1 MGDAIAVGTRDEP
14 AAVSALVLSELRG
27 TERPLAASPEKST
40 AQPGAAGRR
49 SGAPATVPLSIREQQ
64 VTAVLQLLA
73 DGATVPFI
81 ARYRKERTGNL
92 DEVDILAIKDAR
104 ETVTTREARRATIR
118 ASLEKQGVLTEELA
132 ARLAAAVGL
141 AELEDLYAPFKPK
154 RRTRATVADAAGLT
168 PLARA
173 VLLDQCA
180 DQQALQSLA
189 ATHSNAD
196 AEINTAEQALSG
208 ARDILAEWITE
219 HPDVRAAV
227 RELFERDGVLR
238 CALKR
243 GVSGEGKAAHYRD
256 YFDHAENASK
266 APSHRVLA
274 MLRGEAEGV
283 LSLSLRPSEATVVD
297 IVTALVARC
306 KVSWT
311 HLGPEFA
318 GGCTTYS
325 DACRAEIE
333 AALTDGCR
341 RLLLPSLET
350 EQRAVLKRRADA
362 TAIAVFAR
370 NLEELLMA
378 PPLPDTTI
386 MAIDPGLRTGCK
398 LVCLGRHGELLHSDT
413 IYPLPP
419 HAKTDAA
426 AATVKALRCEY
437 AIEAIAVGNG
447 TGGRETADFLETLAL
462 GIPVIPV
469 SESGASVYSASKIAR
484 EELPDQDVTV
494 RGAVSIGRRLADP
507 LSELVKIDAK
517 SIGVG
522 QYQHDVDQK
531 ALKRALDDVVHSCVN
546 RVGVDLNSAG
556 TALLSYVAGLNARSA
571 RAIVEQREARGGFR
585 NRGELLAVP
594 GLGQRVFEQCA
605 GFLRI
610 RDGDEPL
617 DAGAVHPERYDL
629 VRTMARDQGV
639 AVSQLLRDPKLRAAI
654 DPERYIDDHTGPETL
669 RDILTEL
676 EKPGRDPRGIL
687 EPVRFADVHS
697 LEDLKPGMRL
707 PGVVTNIAAF
717 GAFVDIGVHQDGL
730 IHISK
735 LADRYVRDPHEIVHI
750 GMPLTVTVLEVD
762 LPRKRI
768 SLALR

>member
-1 MGDAIAVGTRDEP
+1 MGDANAVGTRDELT
-14 AAVSALVLSELRG
+14 AFSALVLDELRG
-27 TERPLAASPEKST
+27 TERQLSAPSKKST
-40 AQPGAAGRR
+40 ASREAADRDSAGAALSPIGHRQVM
-49 SGAPATVPLSIREQQ
+49 AVP
-64 VTAVLQLLA
+64 QLLA

-81 ARYRKERTGNL
+81 ARYRKERTASL
-92 DEVDILAIKDAR
+92 DEVAILAIKDAR
-104 ETVTTREARRATIR
+104 ETVQAREARRATIKT
-118 ASLEKQGVLTEELA
+118 SLEKQGVLTEELA
-132 ARLAAAVGL
+132 ARLASAATL

-173 VLLDQCA
+173 ILL
-180 DQQALQSLA
+180 
-189 ATHSNAD
+189 NEYAD
-196 AEINTAEQALSG
+196 AEALHNFAVTHHNPEAGIETPEQALSG

-238 CALKR
+238 CSLKR
-243 GVSGEGKAAHYRD
+243 GVSRDGKAAHYRD
-256 YFDHAENASK
+256 YFDHKEKAAK

-283 LSLSLRPSEATVVD
+283 LTLSLRPSEATVIDV
-297 IVTALVARC
+297 VTALVARC
-306 KVSWT
+306 KVAWT
-311 HLGPEFA
+311 HLGAEFSVA
-318 GGCTTYS
+318 GCTPYS
-325 DACRAEIE
+325 DACRTEIE

-350 EQRAVLKRRADA
+350 EQRAVLKGRADA

-378 PPLPDTTI
+378 PPLPDTNI

-419 HAKTDAA
+419 HSKTDAA
-426 AATVKALRCEY
+426 ATIVKTLLGEF

-447 TGGRETADFLETLAL
+447 TGGRETADFLETLGL
-462 GIPVIPV
+462 EIPVIPV

-484 EELPDQDVTV
+484 DELPDQDVTV

-531 ALKRALDDVVHSCVN
+531 ALKKALDDVVHSCVN

-585 NRGELLAVP
+585 NRGELLTVP
-594 GLGQRVFEQCA
+594 GLGRRVFEQCA

-629 VRTMARDQGV
+629 VRSMARDLGV
-639 AVSQLLRDPKLRAAI
+639 AVSDLLHSAELRASI
-654 DPERYIDDHTGPETL
+654 DLQRYIDEQTGPETL

-676 EKPGRDPRGIL
+676 DKPGRDPRGVL

-697 LEDLKPGMRL
+697 IEDLKPGMRL
-707 PGVVTNIAAF
+707 PGLVTNIAAF

-750 GMPLTVTVLEVD
+750 GMPLDVTVLEVD
-762 LPRKRI
+762 LARKRI